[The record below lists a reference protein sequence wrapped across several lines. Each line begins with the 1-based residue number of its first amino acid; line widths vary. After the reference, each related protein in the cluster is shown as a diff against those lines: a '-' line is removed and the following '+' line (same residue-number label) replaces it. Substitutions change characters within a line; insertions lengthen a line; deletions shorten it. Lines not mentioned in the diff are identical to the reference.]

1 MESAQDCRATPL
13 DRAMSA
19 LCQKRT
25 LALEYEMPANI
36 AVCTAAMTSPAAAD
50 HREANTSTHFELG
63 EVSAS

>member
-36 AVCTAAMTSPAAAD
+36 DVCTAAMTSPAAAPIIVKPTPPP
-50 HREANTSTHFELG
+50 TS
-63 EVSAS
+63 S